1 MRSLLSYQQCVTSPL
16 LISASFPPFPRRLSS
31 FSPPRQ
37 KRLSSLSIRN
47 ASHESAAD
55 QTSPSRPR
63 TLYPGGYKRPEL
75 AVPGLLLR
83 LDADEVMSGNRDE
96 TLDLVDRALAKS
108 VQIVVLDGGVNAG
121 KLYEAACLLKSLVK
135 GRAYLLISERV
146 DIAAAVGASGVALS
160 DEGLPAIV
168 ARNTLMGSNSESVLL
183 PLVARIVK
191 DVDSALTAST
201 SEGADFIILVEDQQQ
216 QEVGL
221 LPDSLLKSVK
231 IPIFVTCR
239 SKGEA
244 KEELQLLMKSGA
256 SGFVV
261 SLNDLRSSRDVAL
274 RLFLDGASYVNEN
287 ETPSVESSD
296 LHEKHDATGFVKLE
310 DKQKEIIE
318 MEKSVLR
325 ETIEIIQKAA
335 PLMEEVSLLVDAA
348 SRIDEPF
355 LMVIVGEF
363 NSGKST
369 VINALLGK
377 RYLKEG
383 VVPTTNEITFLCYSD
398 LESEEQQRCQRHPD
412 GQYICYLPA
421 PILKDINIV
430 DTPGTNVILQ
440 RQQRLTEEFV
450 PRADLLVFV
459 LSADRPLTESEVAF
473 LRYTQQWK
481 KKFVFIL
488 NKSDIYRDTREL
500 EEAISFVKENT
511 QKLLNT
517 ENVILYPVSARS
529 ALEAKLSTASLVG
542 RDDLEVLDS
551 DWRTQSFIEL
561 EKFLYSFLDSSTAT
575 GMERIRLKLETPIAI
590 AERLLSSVESLV
602 IQDCVAARE
611 DLASADK
618 IINHAKE
625 YALTME
631 YESISWRRQVLSLI
645 DNARLQV
652 VDLIES
658 TLRLSSLDLAISYVF
673 KGENSAS
680 VAATSKVNGEILSP
694 ALSNAQD
701 LLGKYAEW
709 LQSNTAREGSLSLKS
724 FENKWPKYV
733 NSKTQLGIDTYDL
746 LRKTDKFS
754 LKTIQNLSAGT
765 TSKRLEQDIREV
777 FFVTV
782 GGLGAAGLSASLLTS
797 VLPTTLEDL
806 LALGLCSAGGY
817 VAIANFPY
825 RRQAIIG
832 KVNKVAD
839 ALAQQLEDAMQKDLS
854 EATNNLVNFVN
865 IVAKPYREEAQ
876 LRLDRLLGIQKELSD
891 IRSKLQLLKVEI
903 DNLHIVCDTSG
914 WINWKLLSDLHMYLT
929 LQVSMGSN
937 PQHMLAIISKDK
949 SA

>member
-1 MRSLLSYQQCVTSPL
+1 MGQADIQEIRKLIRNLSLSLSLSLSMRTLISHRQCVTSPF
-16 LISASFPPFPRRLSS
+16 LISAASPPFPGRCFQLSS
-31 FSPPRQ
+31 FTPPRHR
-37 KRLSSLSIRN
+37 RLSSLSIRN
-47 ASHESAAD
+47 VSDESPAD
-55 QTSPSRPR
+55 QTSSSSSSRPR

-83 LDADEVMSGNRDE
+83 LDADEVMSGNREE
-96 TLDLVDRALAKS
+96 TVDLVDRALAKS
-108 VQIVVLDGGVNAG
+108 VQIVVIDGGATAG
-121 KLYEAACLLKSLVK
+121 KLYEVACLLKSLVK
-135 GRAYLLISERV
+135 GRAYLLIAERV
-146 DIAAAVGASGVALS
+146 DIASAVGASGVALS

-168 ARNTLMGSNSESVLL
+168 ARNTLMGSNPDSVVL

-191 DVDSALTAST
+191 DVDSALSASS
-201 SEGADFIILVEDQQQ
+201 SEGADFLILGAGEDKQVGFLVEA
-216 QEVGL
+216 
-221 LPDSLLKSVK
+221 LLKSVK

-239 SKGEA
+239 SNGEA
-244 KEELQLLMKSGA
+244 KEELQLLKSGA
-256 SGFVV
+256 SGFVI
-261 SLNDLRSSRDVAL
+261 SLKDLRSSRDVAL
-274 RLFLDGASYVNEN
+274 RQCLDGAHVVNHETQNKN
-287 ETPSVESSD
+287 ESILNDTSFVEVSD
-296 LHEKHDATGFVKLE
+296 LPEKNNSAGFIKLE
-310 DKQKEIIE
+310 DKQKLIIE
-318 MEKSVLR
+318 MEKSVLK

-335 PLMEEVSLLVDAA
+335 PLMEEVSLLIDAV

-398 LESEEQQRCQRHPD
+398 LESEEQQRCQTHPD
-412 GQYICYLPA
+412 GQYVCYLPA

-488 NKSDIYRDTREL
+488 NKSDIYRDAREL

-511 QKLLNT
+511 RKLLNT
-517 ENVILYPVSARS
+517 ENVIVYPVSARS

-542 RDDLEVLDS
+542 RDDLEVS
-551 DWRTQSFIEL
+551 DPGSNWRVQSFNEL

-575 GMERIRLKLETPIAI
+575 GMERIRLKLETPMAI
-590 AERLLSSVESLV
+590 AERLLASVESLV
-602 IQDCVAARE
+602 RQDCLAASE

-618 IINHAKE
+618 IINRTKE
-625 YALTME
+625 YALKME
-631 YESISWRRQVLSLI
+631 YESISWRRQALSLI

-652 VDLIES
+652 VDLIGT
-658 TLRLSSLDLAISYVF
+658 TLRLSSLDLAVSYMF

-680 VAATSKVNGEILSP
+680 VAATSKVQGEILAP
-694 ALSNAQD
+694 ALTNAKE

-724 FENKWPKYV
+724 FENKWPTYV
-733 NSKTQLGIDTYDL
+733 NSKTQLGIETYDL

-777 FFVTV
+777 FVVTV

-832 KVNKVAD
+832 KIAYDTNHKMNVA
-839 ALAQQLEDAMQKDLS
+839 QE
-854 EATNNLVNFVN
+854 NRGGN
-865 IVAKPYREEAQ
+865 I
-876 LRLDRLLGIQKELSD
+876 LLLF
-891 IRSKLQLLKVEI
+891 
-903 DNLHIVCDTSG
+903 
-914 WINWKLLSDLHMYLT
+914 DLHMYGCT
-929 LQVSMGSN
+929 SHHRQ
-937 PQHMLAIISKDK
+937 I
-949 SA
+949 

>member
-1 MRSLLSYQQCVTSPL
+1 MRTLISHRQCVTSPF
-16 LISASFPPFPRRLSS
+16 LISAASPPFPGRCFKLSS
-31 FSPPRQ
+31 FTPPRH
-37 KRLSSLSIRN
+37 RRFSSLSIRN
-47 ASHESAAD
+47 ISHESAD
-55 QTSPSRPR
+55 QTSSSRPR

-83 LDADEVMSGNRDE
+83 LDADEVMSGNREE

-108 VQIVVLDGGVNAG
+108 VQIVVIDGGATAG

-135 GRAYLLISERV
+135 GRAYLLIAERV
-146 DIAAAVGASGVALS
+146 DIASAVGASGVALS

-168 ARNTLMGSNSESVLL
+168 ARNTLMGSNPDSVLL

-191 DVDSALTAST
+191 DVDSALIASS
-201 SEGADFIILVEDQQQ
+201 SEGADFLILGSGEEDTQ
-216 QEVGL
+216 VA
-221 LPDSLLKSVK
+221 DSLLKSVK
-231 IPIFVTCR
+231 IPIYVTCR
-239 SKGEA
+239 GNEEA
-244 KEELQLLMKSGA
+244 KEELQLLKSGV
-256 SGFVV
+256 SGFVI
-261 SLNDLRSSRDVAL
+261 SLKDLRSSRDVAL
-274 RLFLDGASYVNEN
+274 RQSLDGAYVVNNHETQNMNEL
-287 ETPSVESSD
+287 P
-296 LHEKHDATGFVKLE
+296 EKKNSAGFIKLE
-310 DKQKEIIE
+310 DKQKLIVE

-325 ETIEIIQKAA
+325 ETIEIIHKAA
-335 PLMEEVSLLVDAA
+335 PLMEEVSLLIDAV

-398 LESEEQQRCQRHPD
+398 LESEEQQRCQTHPD
-412 GQYICYLPA
+412 GQYVCYLPA

-459 LSADRPLTESEVAF
+459 LSADRPLTESE
-473 LRYTQQWK
+473 
-481 KKFVFIL
+481 
-488 NKSDIYRDTREL
+488 L

-511 QKLLNT
+511 RKLLNT

-542 RDDLEVLDS
+542 RDDLEIADPGS
-551 DWRTQSFIEL
+551 NWRVQSFNEL

-575 GMERIRLKLETPIAI
+575 GMERIRLKLETPMAI
-590 AERLLSSVESLV
+590 AERLLSSVEALV
-602 IQDCVAARE
+602 RQDCLAARE

-618 IINHAKE
+618 IISRTKE
-625 YALTME
+625 YALKME
-631 YESISWRRQVLSLI
+631 YESISWRRQALSLI

-652 VDLIES
+652 VDLIGT

-673 KGENSAS
+673 KGEKSAS
-680 VAATSKVNGEILSP
+680 VAATSKVQGEILAP
-694 ALSNAQD
+694 ALTNAKE

-724 FENKWPKYV
+724 FENKWPTYV

-746 LRKTDKFS
+746 LQKTDKVS

-854 EATNNLVNFVN
+854 DATSNLVNFVN

-891 IRSKLQLLKVEI
+891 IRSKLQLLQVDI
-903 DNLHIVCDTSG
+903 DNLH
-914 WINWKLLSDLHMYLT
+914 
-929 LQVSMGSN
+929 VSRDEMR
-937 PQHMLAIISKDK
+937 L
-949 SA
+949 

>member
-1 MRSLLSYQQCVTSPL
+1 MRTLIPHRQCVTSPL
-16 LISASFPPFPRRLSS
+16 LISASFPPFPRRSIRLTSLSP
-31 FSPPRQ
+31 FPPPRH

-47 ASHESAAD
+47 ASLESAD

-96 TLDLVDRALAKS
+96 TLDLIDRALAKS

-135 GRAYLLISERV
+135 GRAYLLIAERV

-168 ARNTLMGSNSESVLL
+168 ARNTLMGSNSESVVL

-191 DVDSALTAST
+191 DVESALTASS
-201 SEGADFIILVEDQQQ
+201 SEGADFLILVGSREDQQ
-216 QEVGL
+216 L
-221 LPDSLLKSVK
+221 ADSLLKSVK
-231 IPIFVTCR
+231 IPIFVVCI

-244 KEELQLLMKSGA
+244 KEELQLLRSGA

-261 SLNDLRSSRDVAL
+261 SLHDLRSSRDVAL
-274 RLFLDGASYVNEN
+274 RQFLDGASYVNEN
-287 ETPSVESSD
+287 ETPLVEASD
-296 LHEKHDATGFVKLE
+296 LHEKAAGLVKFE

-325 ETIEIIQKAA
+325 ETIEIIHKAA

-529 ALEAKLSTASLVG
+529 ALEAKLSAAALVG
-542 RDDLEVLDS
+542 RDDLEVSDPDS
-551 DWRTQSFIEL
+551 KWRTQSFNEL
-561 EKFLYSFLDSSTAT
+561 EKFLYSFLDSSTVT

-602 IQDCVAARE
+602 LQDCVAARE

-618 IINHAKE
+618 IINRTKE
-625 YALTME
+625 YTLTME
-631 YESISWRRQVLSLI
+631 YESISWRRQALSLI
-645 DNARLQV
+645 DKARLQV
-652 VDLIES
+652 VDLIEA

-680 VAATSKVNGEILSP
+680 VAATSKVNGEILAP

-724 FENKWPKYV
+724 FENKWPQYV

-806 LALGLCSAGGY
+806 LALGLCSAGG
-817 VAIANFPY
+817 
-825 RRQAIIG
+825 QAIIG

-854 EATNNLVNFVN
+854 DATNNLVNFVN

-891 IRSKLQLLKVEI
+891 IR
-903 DNLHIVCDTSG
+903 NCSG
-914 WINWKLLSDLHMYLT
+914 WINWKLLFDLHMYLT

-937 PQHMLAIISKDK
+937 PQHMLAIVSKDK

>member
-1 MRSLLSYQQCVTSPL
+1 MTTIRRFSCNDLLRFTSVHLTETVINMRKALSRDVDKKSVIPL
-16 LISASFPPFPRRLSS
+16 KRPITPPDELE
-31 FSPPRQ
+31 
-37 KRLSSLSIRN
+37 N
-47 ASHESAAD
+47 ASLESAD

-96 TLDLVDRALAKS
+96 TLDLIDRALAKS

-135 GRAYLLISERV
+135 GRAYLLIAERV

-168 ARNTLMGSNSESVLL
+168 ARNTLMGSNSESVVL

-201 SEGADFIILVEDQQQ
+201 SEGADFLILVGSGEDQQ
-216 QEVGL
+216 VA
-221 LPDSLLKSVK
+221 DSLLKSVN

-239 SKGEA
+239 SKGED
-244 KEELQLLMKSGA
+244 KEELRLLKSGA

-274 RLFLDGASYVNEN
+274 RQFLDGASYVNEN
-287 ETPSVESSD
+287 ETPLVEAQ
-296 LHEKHDATGFVKLE
+296 EKHVATGFVKLE
-310 DKQKEIIE
+310 DKQKEIVE

-325 ETIEIIQKAA
+325 ETIEIIHKAA

-529 ALEAKLSTASLVG
+529 ALEAKLSAAALVG
-542 RDDLEVLDS
+542 RDDLEVSDPDS
-551 DWRTQSFIEL
+551 KWRTQSFNEL

-618 IINHAKE
+618 IINRTKE
-625 YALTME
+625 YTLTME
-631 YESISWRRQVLSLI
+631 YESISWRRQALSLI
-645 DNARLQV
+645 DKARLQV

-680 VAATSKVNGEILSP
+680 VAATSKVNGEILAP

-701 LLGKYAEW
+701 LLGKYGEW
-709 LQSNTAREGSLSLKS
+709 LQSSTAREGRLSLKS
-724 FENKWPKYV
+724 FENKWPQYV

-854 EATNNLVNFVN
+854 DATNNLVNFVN

-891 IRSKLQLLKVEI
+891 IRSKLQLLQVEI
-903 DNLHIVCDTSG
+903 DNLHV
-914 WINWKLLSDLHMYLT
+914 LR
-929 LQVSMGSN
+929 
-937 PQHMLAIISKDK
+937 
-949 SA
+949 

>member
-1 MRSLLSYQQCVTSPL
+1 MRKALSRDVDKKSVIPL
-16 LISASFPPFPRRLSS
+16 KRPITPPDELE
-31 FSPPRQ
+31 
-37 KRLSSLSIRN
+37 N
-47 ASHESAAD
+47 ASLESAD

-96 TLDLVDRALAKS
+96 TLDLIDRALAKS

-135 GRAYLLISERV
+135 GRAYLLIAERV

-168 ARNTLMGSNSESVLL
+168 ARNTLMGSNSESVVL

-201 SEGADFIILVEDQQQ
+201 SEGADFLILVGSGEDQQ
-216 QEVGL
+216 VA
-221 LPDSLLKSVK
+221 DSLLKSVN

-239 SKGEA
+239 SKGED
-244 KEELQLLMKSGA
+244 KEELRLLKSGA

-274 RLFLDGASYVNEN
+274 RQFLDGASYVNEN
-287 ETPSVESSD
+287 ETPLVEAQ
-296 LHEKHDATGFVKLE
+296 EKHVATGFVKLE
-310 DKQKEIIE
+310 DKQKEIVE

-325 ETIEIIQKAA
+325 ETIEIIHKAA

-529 ALEAKLSTASLVG
+529 ALEAKLSAAALVG
-542 RDDLEVLDS
+542 RDDLEVSDPDS
-551 DWRTQSFIEL
+551 KWRTQSFNEL

-618 IINHAKE
+618 IINRTKE
-625 YALTME
+625 YTLTME
-631 YESISWRRQVLSLI
+631 YESISWRRQALSLI
-645 DNARLQV
+645 DKARLQV

-680 VAATSKVNGEILSP
+680 VAATSKVNGEILAP

-701 LLGKYAEW
+701 LLGKYGEW
-709 LQSNTAREGSLSLKS
+709 LQSSTAREGRLSLKS
-724 FENKWPKYV
+724 FENKWPQYV

-854 EATNNLVNFVN
+854 DATNNLVNFVN

-876 LRLDRLLGIQKELSD
+876 LRHDRLLGIQKELSD
-891 IRSKLQLLKVEI
+891 IRSKLQLLQVEI
-903 DNLHIVCDTSG
+903 DNLHV
-914 WINWKLLSDLHMYLT
+914 LR
-929 LQVSMGSN
+929 
-937 PQHMLAIISKDK
+937 
-949 SA
+949 

>member
-201 SEGADFIILVEDQQQ
+201 SEGADFIILVEAQQQ

-221 LPDSLLKSVK
+221 LADSLLKSVK

-274 RLFLDGASYVNEN
+274 RLFLDGTSYVNEN
-287 ETPSVESSD
+287 ETPLVESSD

>member
-1 MRSLLSYQQCVTSPL
+1 MRTLISHRQCVTSPF
-16 LISASFPPFPRRLSS
+16 LISAASPPFPGRCFKLSS
-31 FSPPRQ
+31 FTPPRH
-37 KRLSSLSIRN
+37 RRFSSLSIRN
-47 ASHESAAD
+47 VSHESAD
-55 QTSPSRPR
+55 QTSSSRPR

-83 LDADEVMSGNRDE
+83 LDADEVMSGNREE

-108 VQIVVLDGGVNAG
+108 VQIVVIDGGATAG

-135 GRAYLLISERV
+135 GRAYLLIAERV
-146 DIAAAVGASGVALS
+146 DIASAVGASGVALS

-168 ARNTLMGSNSESVLL
+168 ARNTLMGSNPDSVLL

-191 DVDSALTAST
+191 DVDSALIASS
-201 SEGADFIILVEDQQQ
+201 SEGADFLILGSGEEDTQ
-216 QEVGL
+216 VA
-221 LPDSLLKSVK
+221 DSLLKSVK
-231 IPIFVTCR
+231 IPIYVTCR
-239 SKGEA
+239 GNEEA
-244 KEELQLLMKSGA
+244 KEELQLLKSGV
-256 SGFVV
+256 SGFVI
-261 SLNDLRSSRDVAL
+261 SLKDLRSSRDVAL
-274 RLFLDGASYVNEN
+274 RQSLDGAYVVNNHETQNMNEL
-287 ETPSVESSD
+287 P
-296 LHEKHDATGFVKLE
+296 EKKNSAGFIKLE
-310 DKQKEIIE
+310 DKQKLIVE

-325 ETIEIIQKAA
+325 ETIEIIHKAA
-335 PLMEEVSLLVDAA
+335 PLMEEVSLLIDAV

-398 LESEEQQRCQRHPD
+398 LESEEQQRCQTHPD
-412 GQYICYLPA
+412 GQYVCYLPA

-488 NKSDIYRDTREL
+488 NKSDIYRDAREL

-511 QKLLNT
+511 RKLLNT

-542 RDDLEVLDS
+542 RDDLEVS
-551 DWRTQSFIEL
+551 DPGSNWRVQSFNEL

-575 GMERIRLKLETPIAI
+575 GMERIRLKLETPMAI
-590 AERLLSSVESLV
+590 AERLLSSVEALV
-602 IQDCVAARE
+602 RQDCLAARE

-618 IINHAKE
+618 IISRTKE
-625 YALTME
+625 YALKME
-631 YESISWRRQVLSLI
+631 YESISWRRQALSLI

-652 VDLIES
+652 VDLIGT

-673 KGENSAS
+673 KGEKSAS
-680 VAATSKVNGEILSP
+680 VAATSKVQGEILAP
-694 ALSNAQD
+694 ALTNAKE

-724 FENKWPKYV
+724 FENKWPTYV

-746 LRKTDKFS
+746 LQKTDKVS

-825 RRQAIIG
+825 RRQTIIG

-854 EATNNLVNFVN
+854 DATSNLVNFVN

-891 IRSKLQLLKVEI
+891 IRSKLQLLQVDI
-903 DNLHIVCDTSG
+903 DNLH
-914 WINWKLLSDLHMYLT
+914 
-929 LQVSMGSN
+929 VSRDEMR
-937 PQHMLAIISKDK
+937 L
-949 SA
+949 

>member
-1 MRSLLSYQQCVTSPL
+1 MRTLISHWQCVTSPFV
-16 LISASFPPFPRRLSS
+16 ISATSPPFPRRCYRLTSSS
-31 FSPPRQ
+31 FFTPPRHR
-37 KRLSSLSIRN
+37 RLSSLLIRN
-47 ASHESAAD
+47 VSHESAD
-55 QTSPSRPR
+55 QTSSSRPR

-83 LDADEVMSGNRDE
+83 LDADEVMSGNREE
-96 TLDLVDRALAKS
+96 TLDLIDRALAKS
-108 VQIVVLDGGVNAG
+108 VQIVVIDGGATAG
-121 KLYEAACLLKSLVK
+121 RLYEAACLLKSLVK
-135 GRAYLLISERV
+135 GRAYLLIAERV
-146 DIAAAVGASGVALS
+146 DIATAVGASGVALS

-168 ARNTLMGSNSESVLL
+168 ARNTLMGSNPDSVVL

-191 DVDSALTAST
+191 DVASALSASS
-201 SEGADFIILVEDQQQ
+201 SEGADFLILGSGEDQQ
-216 QEVGL
+216 VGL
-221 LPDSLLKSVK
+221 LADSLLKSIK
-231 IPIFVTCR
+231 IPIFVTCT

-244 KEELQLLMKSGA
+244 KEKLQLLKSGA
-256 SGFVV
+256 SGFVI
-261 SLNDLRSSRDVAL
+261 SLKDLRSSRDVAL
-274 RLFLDGASYVNEN
+274 RQWLDGAYVVNHETQNEN
-287 ETPSVESSD
+287 VTENTLVD
-296 LHEKHDATGFVKLE
+296 LQEKKNSAGFLKLE
-310 DKQKEIIE
+310 DKQKQIVE
-318 MEKSVLR
+318 MEKSVLS

-335 PLMEEVSLLVDAA
+335 PLMEEVSLLIDAV

-488 NKSDIYRDTREL
+488 NKSDIYRDAREL
-500 EEAISFVKENT
+500 EEAISFIKDNT

-529 ALEAKLSTASLVG
+529 ALEAKLSISSLVG
-542 RDDLEVLDS
+542 RDDLEVLDPGS
-551 DWRTQSFIEL
+551 NWRFQSFNEL
-561 EKFLYSFLDSSTAT
+561 EKFLYSFLDSSTDT

-602 IQDCVAARE
+602 RQDCVAARE

-618 IINHAKE
+618 IINQTKE
-625 YALTME
+625 YAIKME
-631 YESISWRRQVLSLI
+631 YESISWRRQALSLI

-652 VDLIES
+652 VDLIGT

-673 KGENSAS
+673 RGENSAS
-680 VAATSKVNGEILSP
+680 EAATSKAHVEILAP
-694 ALSNAQD
+694 ALSNAQE

-709 LQSNTAREGSLSLKS
+709 LQSTTAREGSLSLKS

-754 LKTIQNLSAGT
+754 LKTIENLSART

-817 VAIANFPY
+817 VAVANFPY

-854 EATNNLVNFVN
+854 DATNNLVNFVN

-891 IRSKLQLLKVEI
+891 IRSRLQLLQVEI
-903 DNLHIVCDTSG
+903 DNIH
-914 WINWKLLSDLHMYLT
+914 
-929 LQVSMGSN
+929 VSRDEMR
-937 PQHMLAIISKDK
+937 L
-949 SA
+949 

>member
-1 MRSLLSYQQCVTSPL
+1 MRTLLSQRPCVTSPL
-16 LISASFPPFPRRLSS
+16 LISASFPPFPRRCIRLSS
-31 FSPPRQ
+31 FSPPRH
-37 KRLSSLSIRN
+37 KRLSSLTIRN
-47 ASHESAAD
+47 ASLESAD

-96 TLDLVDRALAKS
+96 TLDLIDRALAKS

-135 GRAYLLISERV
+135 GRAYLLIAERV

-168 ARNTLMGSNSESVLL
+168 ARNTLMGSNSESVVL

-201 SEGADFIILVEDQQQ
+201 SEGADFLILVGSGEDQQ
-216 QEVGL
+216 VA
-221 LPDSLLKSVK
+221 DSLLKSVN

-239 SKGEA
+239 SKGED
-244 KEELQLLMKSGA
+244 KEELRLLKSGA

-274 RLFLDGASYVNEN
+274 RQFLDGASYVNEN
-287 ETPSVESSD
+287 ETPLVEASD
-296 LHEKHDATGFVKLE
+296 LQEKHVATGFVKLE
-310 DKQKEIIE
+310 DKQKEIVE

-325 ETIEIIQKAA
+325 ETIEIIHKAA

-529 ALEAKLSTASLVG
+529 ALEAKLSAAALVG
-542 RDDLEVLDS
+542 RDDLEVSDPDS
-551 DWRTQSFIEL
+551 KWRTQSFNEL

-618 IINHAKE
+618 IINRTKE
-625 YALTME
+625 YTLTME
-631 YESISWRRQVLSLI
+631 YESISWRRQALSLI
-645 DNARLQV
+645 DKARLQV

-680 VAATSKVNGEILSP
+680 VAATSKVNGEILAP

-701 LLGKYAEW
+701 LLGKYGEW
-709 LQSNTAREGSLSLKS
+709 LQSSTAREGRLSLKS
-724 FENKWPKYV
+724 FENKWPQYV

-782 GGLGAAGLSASLLTS
+782 GGLGAAGVSASLLTS

-854 EATNNLVNFVN
+854 DATNNLVNFVN

-891 IRSKLQLLKVEI
+891 IRSKLQLLQVEI
-903 DNLHIVCDTSG
+903 DNLHV
-914 WINWKLLSDLHMYLT
+914 LR
-929 LQVSMGSN
+929 
-937 PQHMLAIISKDK
+937 
-949 SA
+949 

>member
-1 MRSLLSYQQCVTSPL
+1 MRTLISHRQCVTSPF
-16 LISASFPPFPRRLSS
+16 LISAASPPFPGRCFKLSS
-31 FSPPRQ
+31 FTPPRH
-37 KRLSSLSIRN
+37 RRFSSLSIRN
-47 ASHESAAD
+47 ISHESAD
-55 QTSPSRPR
+55 QTSSSRPR

-83 LDADEVMSGNRDE
+83 LDADEVMSGNREE

-108 VQIVVLDGGVNAG
+108 VQIVVIDGGATAG

-135 GRAYLLISERV
+135 GRAYLLIAERV
-146 DIAAAVGASGVALS
+146 DIASAVGASGVALS

-168 ARNTLMGSNSESVLL
+168 ARNTLMGSNPDSVLL

-191 DVDSALTAST
+191 DVDSALIASS
-201 SEGADFIILVEDQQQ
+201 SEGADFLILGSGEEDTQ
-216 QEVGL
+216 VA
-221 LPDSLLKSVK
+221 DSLLKSVK
-231 IPIFVTCR
+231 IPIYVTCR
-239 SKGEA
+239 GNEEA
-244 KEELQLLMKSGA
+244 KEELQLLKSGV
-256 SGFVV
+256 SGFVI
-261 SLNDLRSSRDVAL
+261 SLKDLRSSRDVAL
-274 RLFLDGASYVNEN
+274 RQSLDGAYVVNNHETQNMNEL
-287 ETPSVESSD
+287 P
-296 LHEKHDATGFVKLE
+296 EKKNSAGFIKLE
-310 DKQKEIIE
+310 DKQKLIVE

-325 ETIEIIQKAA
+325 ETIEIIHKAA
-335 PLMEEVSLLVDAA
+335 PLMEEVSLLIDAV

-398 LESEEQQRCQRHPD
+398 LESEEQQRCQTHPD
-412 GQYICYLPA
+412 GQYVCYLPA

-488 NKSDIYRDTREL
+488 NKSDIYRDAREL

-511 QKLLNT
+511 RKLLNT

-542 RDDLEVLDS
+542 RDDLEIADPGS
-551 DWRTQSFIEL
+551 NWRVQSFNEL

-575 GMERIRLKLETPIAI
+575 GMERIRLKLETPMAI
-590 AERLLSSVESLV
+590 AERLLSSVEALV
-602 IQDCVAARE
+602 RQDCLAARE

-618 IINHAKE
+618 IISRTKE
-625 YALTME
+625 YALKME
-631 YESISWRRQVLSLI
+631 YESISWRRQALSLI

-652 VDLIES
+652 VDLIGT

-673 KGENSAS
+673 KGEKSAS
-680 VAATSKVNGEILSP
+680 VAATSKVQGEILAP
-694 ALSNAQD
+694 ALTNAKE

-724 FENKWPKYV
+724 FENKWPTYV

-746 LRKTDKFS
+746 LQKTDKVS

-854 EATNNLVNFVN
+854 DATSNLVNFVN

-891 IRSKLQLLKVEI
+891 IRSKLQLLQVDI
-903 DNLHIVCDTSG
+903 DNLH
-914 WINWKLLSDLHMYLT
+914 
-929 LQVSMGSN
+929 VSRDEMR
-937 PQHMLAIISKDK
+937 L
-949 SA
+949 

>member
-1 MRSLLSYQQCVTSPL
+1 MTTLPHRQCVTSSF
-16 LISASFPPFPRRLSS
+16 LISAASPLFPRRCIRLSSLSS
-31 FSPPRQ
+31 FSPRRH

-47 ASHESAAD
+47 ASHESAD

-96 TLDLVDRALAKS
+96 TLDLVDRALAKL
-108 VQIVVLDGGVNAG
+108 VQIVVLDGGVTAG

-168 ARNTLMGSNSESVLL
+168 ARNTLMGSNSESVVL

-191 DVDSALTAST
+191 DVDSALTASS
-201 SEGADFIILVEDQQQ
+201 SEGADFLILGSREEQQ
-216 QEVGL
+216 VV
-221 LPDSLLKSVK
+221 DSLLKSVK
-231 IPIFVTCR
+231 IPIFVACR

-244 KEELQLLMKSGA
+244 KEELQLLKSGA
-256 SGFVV
+256 SGFVI

-274 RLFLDGASYVNEN
+274 RQFLDGAYVNEN
-287 ETPSVESSD
+287 DSETPLVE
-296 LHEKHDATGFVKLE
+296 EKAAGFVKLE
-310 DKQKEIIE
+310 DKQKQIIE

-325 ETIEIIQKAA
+325 ETIEIIHKAA
-335 PLMEEVSLLVDAA
+335 PLMEEVSLLVDAV

-551 DWRTQSFIEL
+551 DWRIQSFNEL

-590 AERLLSSVESLV
+590 AERLLTSVESLV

-618 IINHAKE
+618 IINRTKE

-631 YESISWRRQVLSLI
+631 YESISWRRQALSLI

-652 VDLIES
+652 VDLIEA

-680 VAATSKVNGEILSP
+680 VAATSKVNGEILAP

-754 LKTIQNLSAGT
+754 LKTIQKLSAGT

-854 EATNNLVNFVN
+854 DATNNLVNFVN

-876 LRLDRLLGIQKELSD
+876 LRLDHLLGIQKELSN
-891 IRSKLQLLKVEI
+891 IRSKLQLLQVEI
-903 DNLHIVCDTSG
+903 DNLHV
-914 WINWKLLSDLHMYLT
+914 LR
-929 LQVSMGSN
+929 
-937 PQHMLAIISKDK
+937 
-949 SA
+949 

>member
-1 MRSLLSYQQCVTSPL
+1 
-16 LISASFPPFPRRLSS
+16 
-31 FSPPRQ
+31 
-37 KRLSSLSIRN
+37 
-47 ASHESAAD
+47 
-55 QTSPSRPR
+55 
-63 TLYPGGYKRPEL
+63 
-75 AVPGLLLR
+75 
-83 LDADEVMSGNRDE
+83 MSGGNRDE

-903 DNLHIVCDTSG
+903 DNLHV
-914 WINWKLLSDLHMYLT
+914 LR
-929 LQVSMGSN
+929 
-937 PQHMLAIISKDK
+937 
-949 SA
+949 

>member
-1 MRSLLSYQQCVTSPL
+1 MRTLISHRQCVTSPF
-16 LISASFPPFPRRLSS
+16 LISAASPPFPGRCFQLSS
-31 FSPPRQ
+31 FTAPRHR
-37 KRLSSLSIRN
+37 RLPSLSIRN
-47 ASHESAAD
+47 VSHESAD
-55 QTSPSRPR
+55 QTSSSRPR

-75 AVPGLLLR
+75 AVPGVLLR
-83 LDADEVMSGNRDE
+83 LDADEVMSGNREE
-96 TLDLVDRALAKS
+96 TVDLVDRALAKS
-108 VQIVVLDGGVNAG
+108 VQIVVIDGGATAG

-135 GRAYLLISERV
+135 GRAYLLIAERV
-146 DIAAAVGASGVALS
+146 DIASAVGASGVALS

-168 ARNTLMGSNSESVLL
+168 ARNTLMGSNPDSVVL

-191 DVDSALTAST
+191 DVDSALSASS
-201 SEGADFIILVEDQQQ
+201 SEGADFLILGSGEDKQ
-216 QEVGL
+216 VGL
-221 LPDSLLKSVK
+221 LSDSLLKSVK
-231 IPIFVTCR
+231 IPIFVTCS
-239 SKGEA
+239 SKR
-244 KEELQLLMKSGA
+244 EELQLLKSGA
-256 SGFVV
+256 SGFVI
-261 SLNDLRSSRDVAL
+261 SLKDLRSSRDVAL
-274 RLFLDGASYVNEN
+274 RQCLDGAYVVNHETQNKNESILN
-287 ETPSVESSD
+287 DKTLVETSD
-296 LHEKHDATGFVKLE
+296 LPEKNNSAGFIKLE
-310 DKQKEIIE
+310 DKQKLIIE
-318 MEKSVLR
+318 MEKSVLG

-335 PLMEEVSLLVDAA
+335 PLMEEVSLLIDAV

-398 LESEEQQRCQRHPD
+398 LESEEQQRCQTHPD
-412 GQYICYLPA
+412 GQYVCYLPA

-459 LSADRPLTESEVAF
+459 LSADRPLTESE
-473 LRYTQQWK
+473 
-481 KKFVFIL
+481 
-488 NKSDIYRDTREL
+488 L

-511 QKLLNT
+511 RKLLNT

-542 RDDLEVLDS
+542 RDDLEVS
-551 DWRTQSFIEL
+551 DPGSNWRVQSFNEL

-575 GMERIRLKLETPIAI
+575 GMERIRLKLETPMAI
-590 AERLLSSVESLV
+590 AERLLASVESLV
-602 IQDCVAARE
+602 RQDCLAARE

-618 IINHAKE
+618 IINRTKE
-625 YALTME
+625 YALKME
-631 YESISWRRQVLSLI
+631 YESISWRRQALSLI

-652 VDLIES
+652 VDLIGT
-658 TLRLSSLDLAISYVF
+658 TLRLSSLDLAVSYLF

-680 VAATSKVNGEILSP
+680 IAATSKVQGEILAP
-694 ALSNAQD
+694 ALTNAKE

-724 FENKWPKYV
+724 FENKWPTYV

-777 FFVTV
+777 FVVTV

-839 ALAQQLEDAMQKDLS
+839 ALAQQLEDSMRKDLS
-854 EATNNLVNFVN
+854 DATDNLVNFVN

-876 LRLDRLLGIQKELSD
+876 LRLDHLLGIQKELSD
-891 IRSKLQLLKVEI
+891 IRSKLQLLQVDI
-903 DNLHIVCDTSG
+903 DNLH
-914 WINWKLLSDLHMYLT
+914 
-929 LQVSMGSN
+929 VSRDEMR
-937 PQHMLAIISKDK
+937 L
-949 SA
+949 

>member
-1 MRSLLSYQQCVTSPL
+1 MRTLLPHRYSCVTSPFV
-16 LISASFPPFPRRLSS
+16 ISTASPPFPRRCCRLSS
-31 FSPPRQ
+31 SSHFSPPQHRGI
-37 KRLSSLSIRN
+37 SSLSIRN
-47 ASHESAAD
+47 VSHESAD
-55 QTSPSRPR
+55 QTSPSSRPR
-63 TLYPGGYKRPEL
+63 TLFPGGYKRPEL

-83 LDADEVMSGNRDE
+83 LDADEVMSGNRDA
-96 TLDLVDRALAKS
+96 TLDLIDRALANSS
-108 VQIVVLDGGVNAG
+108 VQIVVLDGGVTAG

-135 GRAYLLISERV
+135 GRAYLLIAERV
-146 DIAAAVGASGVALS
+146 DIATAVGATGVALS

-168 ARNTLMGSNSESVLL
+168 ARNTLMGSNSDTVVL

-191 DVDSALTAST
+191 DVDSALSASS
-201 SEGADFIILVEDQQQ
+201 SEGADFLILESGEDKQ
-216 QEVGL
+216 VGL
-221 LPDSLLKSVK
+221 LADSLLKSVK
-231 IPIFVTCR
+231 IPIFVACR
-239 SKGEA
+239 NKGEA
-244 KEELQLLMKSGA
+244 KEEEFQSLKSGA
-256 SGFVV
+256 SGFVI
-261 SLNDLRSSRDVAL
+261 SLRDLRSSRDVAL
-274 RLFLDGASYVNEN
+274 RQCLDGAYGLSHEK
-287 ETPSVESSD
+287 PLVEASD
-296 LHEKHDATGFVKLE
+296 LLERKNSAGFTKLE
-310 DKQKEIIE
+310 DRQKQIIE
-318 MEKSVLR
+318 MEKSVLK

-335 PLMEEVSLLVDAA
+335 PLMEEVSLLIDAV

-412 GQYICYLPA
+412 GQFVCYLPA
-421 PILKDINIV
+421 PILKEINIV

-488 NKSDIYRDTREL
+488 NKSDIYRDAREL

-529 ALEAKLSTASLVG
+529 ALEAKLSTASLIG
-542 RDDLEVLDS
+542 RDDLRVSPDS
-551 DWRTQSFIEL
+551 NWRIQSFNEL

-602 IQDCVAARE
+602 RQDCIAARE

-618 IINHAKE
+618 IINRTKE
-625 YALTME
+625 YALKME
-631 YESISWRRQVLSLI
+631 YESISWRRQALSLI

-652 VDLIES
+652 VDLIGT
-658 TLRLSSLDLAISYVF
+658 TLRLSSPDLAISYVF
-673 KGENSAS
+673 KGGNSAS
-680 VAATSKVNGEILSP
+680 VAATSKVRGEILAP
-694 ALSNAQD
+694 ALSNAQE

-724 FENKWPKYV
+724 FESKWPKYV

-746 LRKTDKFS
+746 LRKTDKLS
-754 LKTIQNLSAGT
+754 LKTIQNLSPGT
-765 TSKRLEQDIREV
+765 TSERLEQDIREV

-817 VAIANFPY
+817 VAVANFPY

-854 EATNNLVNFVN
+854 DATNNLANFVN

-876 LRLDRLLGIQKELSD
+876 LRLDRLLGIEKEVSD
-891 IRSKLQLLKVEI
+891 IRSRLHLLEVEI
-903 DNLHIVCDTSG
+903 DNIHVSRDQM
-914 WINWKLLSDLHMYLT
+914 KL
-929 LQVSMGSN
+929 
-937 PQHMLAIISKDK
+937 
-949 SA
+949 

>member
-1 MRSLLSYQQCVTSPL
+1 MRTLISHRQCVTSPF
-16 LISASFPPFPRRLSS
+16 LISAASPPFPGRCFQLSS
-31 FSPPRQ
+31 FTAPRHR
-37 KRLSSLSIRN
+37 RLPSLSIRN
-47 ASHESAAD
+47 VSHESAD
-55 QTSPSRPR
+55 QTSSSRPR

-75 AVPGLLLR
+75 AVPGVLLR
-83 LDADEVMSGNRDE
+83 LDADEVMSGNREE
-96 TLDLVDRALAKS
+96 TVDLVDRALAKS
-108 VQIVVLDGGVNAG
+108 VQIVVIDGGATAG

-135 GRAYLLISERV
+135 GRAYLLIAERV
-146 DIAAAVGASGVALS
+146 DIASAVGASGVALS

-168 ARNTLMGSNSESVLL
+168 ARNTLMGSNPDSVVL

-191 DVDSALTAST
+191 DVDSALSASS
-201 SEGADFIILVEDQQQ
+201 SEGADFLILGSGEDKQ
-216 QEVGL
+216 VGL
-221 LPDSLLKSVK
+221 LSDSLLKSVK
-231 IPIFVTCR
+231 IPIFVTCS
-239 SKGEA
+239 SKR
-244 KEELQLLMKSGA
+244 EELQLLKSGA
-256 SGFVV
+256 SGFVI
-261 SLNDLRSSRDVAL
+261 SLKDLRSSRDVAL
-274 RLFLDGASYVNEN
+274 RQCLDGAYVVNHETQNKNESILN
-287 ETPSVESSD
+287 DKTLVETSD
-296 LHEKHDATGFVKLE
+296 LPEKNNSAGFIKLE
-310 DKQKEIIE
+310 DKQKLIIE
-318 MEKSVLR
+318 MEKSVLG

-335 PLMEEVSLLVDAA
+335 PLMEEVSLLIDAV

-398 LESEEQQRCQRHPD
+398 LESEEQQRCQTHPD
-412 GQYICYLPA
+412 GQYVCYLPA

-488 NKSDIYRDTREL
+488 NKSDIYRDAREL

-511 QKLLNT
+511 RKLLNT

-542 RDDLEVLDS
+542 RDDLEVS
-551 DWRTQSFIEL
+551 DPGSNWRVQSFNEL

-575 GMERIRLKLETPIAI
+575 GMERIRLKLETPMAI
-590 AERLLSSVESLV
+590 AERLLASVESLV
-602 IQDCVAARE
+602 RQDCLAARE

-618 IINHAKE
+618 IINRTKE
-625 YALTME
+625 YALKME
-631 YESISWRRQVLSLI
+631 YESISWRRQALSLI

-652 VDLIES
+652 VDLIGT
-658 TLRLSSLDLAISYVF
+658 TLRLSSLDLAVSYLF

-680 VAATSKVNGEILSP
+680 IAATSKVQGEILAP
-694 ALSNAQD
+694 ALTNAKE

-724 FENKWPKYV
+724 FENKWPTYV

-777 FFVTV
+777 FVVTV

-839 ALAQQLEDAMQKDLS
+839 ALAQQLEDSMRKDLS
-854 EATNNLVNFVN
+854 DATDNLVNFVN

-876 LRLDRLLGIQKELSD
+876 LRLDHLLGIQKELSD
-891 IRSKLQLLKVEI
+891 IRSKLQLLQVDI
-903 DNLHIVCDTSG
+903 DNLH
-914 WINWKLLSDLHMYLT
+914 
-929 LQVSMGSN
+929 VSRDEMR
-937 PQHMLAIISKDK
+937 L
-949 SA
+949 

>member
-1 MRSLLSYQQCVTSPL
+1 MKKRRTLISHRQCVTSPF
-16 LISASFPPFPRRLSS
+16 LISAASPPFPGRCFKLSS
-31 FSPPRQ
+31 FTPPRH
-37 KRLSSLSIRN
+37 RRFSSLSIRN
-47 ASHESAAD
+47 ISHESAD
-55 QTSPSRPR
+55 QTSSSRPR

-83 LDADEVMSGNRDE
+83 LDADEVMSGNREE

-108 VQIVVLDGGVNAG
+108 VQIVVIDGGATAG

-135 GRAYLLISERV
+135 GRAYLLIAERV
-146 DIAAAVGASGVALS
+146 DIASAVGASGVALS

-168 ARNTLMGSNSESVLL
+168 ARNTLMGSNPDSVLL

-191 DVDSALTAST
+191 DVDSALIASS
-201 SEGADFIILVEDQQQ
+201 SEGADFLILGSGEEDTQ
-216 QEVGL
+216 VA
-221 LPDSLLKSVK
+221 DSLLKSVK
-231 IPIFVTCR
+231 IPIYVTCR
-239 SKGEA
+239 GNEEA
-244 KEELQLLMKSGA
+244 KEELQLLKSGV
-256 SGFVV
+256 SGFVI
-261 SLNDLRSSRDVAL
+261 SLKDLRSSRDVAL
-274 RLFLDGASYVNEN
+274 RQSLDGAYVVNNHETQNMNEL
-287 ETPSVESSD
+287 P
-296 LHEKHDATGFVKLE
+296 EKKNSAGFIKLE
-310 DKQKEIIE
+310 DKQKLIVE

-325 ETIEIIQKAA
+325 ETIEIIHKAA
-335 PLMEEVSLLVDAA
+335 PLMEEVSLLIDAV

-398 LESEEQQRCQRHPD
+398 LESEEQQRCQTHPD
-412 GQYICYLPA
+412 GQYVCYLPA

-488 NKSDIYRDTREL
+488 NKSDIYRDAREL

-511 QKLLNT
+511 RKLLNT

-542 RDDLEVLDS
+542 RDDLEIADPGS
-551 DWRTQSFIEL
+551 NWRVQSFNEL

-575 GMERIRLKLETPIAI
+575 GMERIRLKLETPMAI
-590 AERLLSSVESLV
+590 AERLLSSVEALV
-602 IQDCVAARE
+602 RQDCLAARE

-618 IINHAKE
+618 IISRTKE
-625 YALTME
+625 YALKME
-631 YESISWRRQVLSLI
+631 YESISWRRQALSLI

-652 VDLIES
+652 VDLIGT

-673 KGENSAS
+673 KGEKSAS
-680 VAATSKVNGEILSP
+680 VAATSKVQGEILAP
-694 ALSNAQD
+694 ALTNAKE

-724 FENKWPKYV
+724 FENKWPTYV

-746 LRKTDKFS
+746 LQKTDKVS

-854 EATNNLVNFVN
+854 DATSNLVNFVN

-891 IRSKLQLLKVEI
+891 IRSKLQLLQVDI
-903 DNLHIVCDTSG
+903 DNLH
-914 WINWKLLSDLHMYLT
+914 
-929 LQVSMGSN
+929 VSRDEMR
-937 PQHMLAIISKDK
+937 L
-949 SA
+949 

>member
-1 MRSLLSYQQCVTSPL
+1 MRTLISHRQCVTSPF
-16 LISASFPPFPRRLSS
+16 LISAASPPFPGRCFKLSS
-31 FSPPRQ
+31 FTPPRH
-37 KRLSSLSIRN
+37 RRFSSLSIRN
-47 ASHESAAD
+47 VSHESAD
-55 QTSPSRPR
+55 QTSSSRPR

-83 LDADEVMSGNRDE
+83 LDADEVMSGNREE

-108 VQIVVLDGGVNAG
+108 VQIVVIDGGATAG

-135 GRAYLLISERV
+135 GRAYLLIAERV
-146 DIAAAVGASGVALS
+146 DIASAVGASGVALS

-168 ARNTLMGSNSESVLL
+168 ARNTLMGSNPDSVLL

-191 DVDSALTAST
+191 DVDSALIASS
-201 SEGADFIILVEDQQQ
+201 SEGADFLILGSGEEDTQ
-216 QEVGL
+216 VA
-221 LPDSLLKSVK
+221 DSLLKSVK
-231 IPIFVTCR
+231 IPIYVTCR
-239 SKGEA
+239 GNEEA
-244 KEELQLLMKSGA
+244 KEELQLLKSGV
-256 SGFVV
+256 SGFVI
-261 SLNDLRSSRDVAL
+261 SLKDLRSSRDAAL
-274 RLFLDGASYVNEN
+274 RQSLDGAYVVNNHETQNMNEL
-287 ETPSVESSD
+287 P
-296 LHEKHDATGFVKLE
+296 EKKNSAGFIKLE
-310 DKQKEIIE
+310 DKQKLIVE
-318 MEKSVLR
+318 MEKFVLR
-325 ETIEIIQKAA
+325 ETIEIIHKAA
-335 PLMEEVSLLVDAA
+335 PLMEEVSLLIDAV

-398 LESEEQQRCQRHPD
+398 LESEEQQRCQTHPD
-412 GQYICYLPA
+412 GQYVCYLPA

-488 NKSDIYRDTREL
+488 NKSDIYRDAREL

-511 QKLLNT
+511 RKLLNT

-542 RDDLEVLDS
+542 RDDLEVS
-551 DWRTQSFIEL
+551 DPGSNWRVQSFNEL

-575 GMERIRLKLETPIAI
+575 GMERIRLKLETPMAI
-590 AERLLSSVESLV
+590 AERLLSSVEALV
-602 IQDCVAARE
+602 RQDCLAARE

-618 IINHAKE
+618 IISRTKE
-625 YALTME
+625 YALKME
-631 YESISWRRQVLSLI
+631 YESISWRRQALSLI
-645 DNARLQV
+645 NNARLQV
-652 VDLIES
+652 VDLIGT

-673 KGENSAS
+673 KGEKSAS
-680 VAATSKVNGEILSP
+680 VAATSKVQGEILAP
-694 ALSNAQD
+694 ALTNAKE

-709 LQSNTAREGSLSLKS
+709 LQSNTARGGSLSLKS
-724 FENKWPKYV
+724 FENKWPTYV

-746 LRKTDKFS
+746 LQKTDKVS

-854 EATNNLVNFVN
+854 DATSNLVNFVN

-891 IRSKLQLLKVEI
+891 IRSKLQLLQVDI
-903 DNLHIVCDTSG
+903 DNLH
-914 WINWKLLSDLHMYLT
+914 
-929 LQVSMGSN
+929 VSRDEMR
-937 PQHMLAIISKDK
+937 L
-949 SA
+949 

>member
-1 MRSLLSYQQCVTSPL
+1 MRTLLSYHQCVTSPL
-16 LISASFPPFPRRLSS
+16 LISASSPPFPPRCIRLSS
-31 FSPPRQ
+31 FSPPRH

-47 ASHESAAD
+47 ASHESAD
-55 QTSPSRPR
+55 PSIPR

-75 AVPGLLLR
+75 SVPGLLLR
-83 LDADEVMSGNRDE
+83 LDADEVMSGNREE

-108 VQIVVLDGGVNAG
+108 VQIVVLNGGVNAG

-160 DEGLPAIV
+160 DQGLPAIV
-168 ARNTLMGSNSESVLL
+168 ARNTLMGGSNSESVVVL
-183 PLVARIVK
+183 PLVGRIVK

-201 SEGADFIILVEDQQQ
+201 SEGADFLILGASPQDQQ
-216 QEVGL
+216 
-221 LPDSLLKSVK
+221 LPADSLFKSVK
-231 IPIFVTCR
+231 IPIFVTCM

-244 KEELQLLMKSGA
+244 KEELQLLKSGA
-256 SGFVV
+256 SGFVL

-274 RLFLDGASYVNEN
+274 RQFLDGGDSSYVNEN
-287 ETPSVESSD
+287 ETPLTEASD
-296 LHEKHDATGFVKLE
+296 LQEKKNAAAGSVKLE
-310 DKQKEIIE
+310 DKQKQIIE

-325 ETIEIIQKAA
+325 DTIELIHKAA
-335 PLMEEVSLLVDAA
+335 PLMEEVSLLVDAV

-398 LESEEQQRCQRHPD
+398 LASEEQQRCQRHPD

-542 RDDLEVLDS
+542 RDDLEALDS
-551 DWRTQSFIEL
+551 DWRTQSFNEL

-602 IQDCVAARE
+602 VQDCVAARE

-618 IINHAKE
+618 IINRTKE

-631 YESISWRRQVLSLI
+631 YESISWRRQALTLI
-645 DNARLQV
+645 DKARLQI
-652 VDLIES
+652 VDQIES
-658 TLRLSSLDLAISYVF
+658 TLRLSSIDLAISYVF

-680 VAATSKVNGEILSP
+680 VAATSKVNGEILAP

-724 FENKWPKYV
+724 FENKWPQYV

-832 KVNKVAD
+832 KVNKAAD

-854 EATNNLVNFVN
+854 DATNNLVNFVN

-876 LRLDRLLGIQKELSD
+876 LRLDRLLGIGKELSD
-891 IRSKLQLLKVEI
+891 IRSKLQLLQVEI
-903 DNLHIVCDTSG
+903 DNLHV
-914 WINWKLLSDLHMYLT
+914 LR
-929 LQVSMGSN
+929 
-937 PQHMLAIISKDK
+937 
-949 SA
+949 

>member
-1 MRSLLSYQQCVTSPL
+1 MRTLISHWQCVTSPF
-16 LISASFPPFPRRLSS
+16 LISATTPPFPSRCCRLASSSS
-31 FSPPRQ
+31 FSPSRHR
-37 KRLSSLSIRN
+37 RLSSLSIRN
-47 ASHESAAD
+47 VSHESAD
-55 QTSPSRPR
+55 QTSSSRPR

-83 LDADEVMSGNRDE
+83 LDADEVMSGNREE

-108 VQIVVLDGGVNAG
+108 VQIVVIDGGATAG

-135 GRAYLLISERV
+135 GRAYLLIAERV
-146 DIAAAVGASGVALS
+146 DIASAVGATGVALS

-168 ARNTLMGSNSESVLL
+168 ARNTLMGSNPDSVVL

-191 DVDSALTAST
+191 DVDSALSASS
-201 SEGADFIILVEDQQQ
+201 SEGADFLILGSGEDEQ
-216 QEVGL
+216 VGL
-221 LPDSLLKSVK
+221 LAESLLKSVK

-239 SKGEA
+239 SKGEEA
-244 KEELQLLMKSGA
+244 KEELQLLKSGA
-256 SGFVV
+256 SGFVI
-261 SLNDLRSSRDVAL
+261 SLKDLRSSRDVAL
-274 RLFLDGASYVNEN
+274 RQCLDGPYVVNYETRNGNESILN
-287 ETPSVESSD
+287 EKPFVEATD
-296 LHEKHDATGFVKLE
+296 LLEKKNSAGFIKLE
-310 DKQKEIIE
+310 DKQKQVIE
-318 MEKSVLR
+318 MEKSALR
-325 ETIEIIQKAA
+325 ETIEIIHKAA
-335 PLMEEVSLLVDAA
+335 PLMEEVSLLIDAV

-383 VVPTTNEITFLCYSD
+383 VTPTTNEITFLCYSD
-398 LESEEQQRCQRHPD
+398 LESEEQQRCQMHPD

-488 NKSDIYRDTREL
+488 NKADIYRDAREL

-511 QKLLNT
+511 RKLLNT

-529 ALEAKLSTASLVG
+529 ALEAKLSTASLVA
-542 RDDLEVLDS
+542 RDDLEVS
-551 DWRTQSFIEL
+551 DPGFSWRVQSFNEL
-561 EKFLYSFLDSSTAT
+561 ENFLYSFLDSSTAT
-575 GMERIRLKLETPIAI
+575 GMERIRLKLETPMVI

-602 IQDCVAARE
+602 RQDCLAARE
-611 DLASADK
+611 DLASAEK
-618 IINHAKE
+618 IINQTKE
-625 YALTME
+625 YALKME
-631 YESISWRRQVLSLI
+631 YESISWRRQALSLI

-652 VDLIES
+652 VDLIGN
-658 TLRLSSLDLAISYVF
+658 TLRLSSFDLAISYVF

-680 VAATSKVNGEILSP
+680 VAATSKVQGEILAP
-694 ALSNAQD
+694 ALSNAKE

-724 FENKWPKYV
+724 FEKKWPTYV

-746 LRKTDKFS
+746 LRKTDKIS

-817 VAIANFPY
+817 VAVANFPY

-854 EATNNLVNFVN
+854 DATNNLVNFVN

-876 LRLDRLLGIQKELSD
+876 LRLDHLLGIQKELSD
-891 IRSKLQLLKVEI
+891 IRSKLQLLQVDI
-903 DNLHIVCDTSG
+903 DNLHVLRDEMR
-914 WINWKLLSDLHMYLT
+914 L
-929 LQVSMGSN
+929 
-937 PQHMLAIISKDK
+937 
-949 SA
+949 

>member
-1 MRSLLSYQQCVTSPL
+1 MRSLIPHRQCVTSPL
-16 LISASFPPFPRRLSS
+16 LISASFPQFPRRCIRLSSS
-31 FSPPRQ
+31 FSPPRH

-47 ASHESAAD
+47 ASYESAD

-75 AVPGLLLR
+75 AVPGLILR

-108 VQIVVLDGGVNAG
+108 VQIVVLDGGVTAG

-160 DEGLPAIV
+160 DQGLPAIV

-201 SEGADFIILVEDQQQ
+201 SEGADFLILVGSRQDQQQ
-216 QEVGL
+216 VGL
-221 LPDSLLKSVK
+221 LADSLLKSVK
-231 IPIFVTCR
+231 IPIFVTCI

-244 KEELQLLMKSGA
+244 KEELQLLKSGA
-256 SGFVV
+256 SGFVI

-274 RLFLDGASYVNEN
+274 RQFLDGAYVNETDSVLN
-287 ETPSVESSD
+287 ETPSVEASD
-296 LHEKHDATGFVKLE
+296 LHEKAAGVVKLE

-318 MEKSVLR
+318 TEKSVLR

-335 PLMEEVSLLVDAA
+335 PLMEEVSLLVDAV

-421 PILKDINIV
+421 PLLKDINIV

-551 DWRTQSFIEL
+551 DWRIQSFNEL

-590 AERLLSSVESLV
+590 AERLLSSVESLL

-611 DLASADK
+611 DLAAADK
-618 IINHAKE
+618 IINRTKE

-631 YESISWRRQVLSLI
+631 YESISWRRQALSLI
-645 DNARLQV
+645 DSTKLQV

-680 VAATSKVNGEILSP
+680 VAATSKVNGEILAP

-724 FENKWPKYV
+724 FENKWPQYV

-746 LRKTDKFS
+746 LRKTDKVS
-754 LKTIQNLSAGT
+754 LKAIQNLSAGT

-854 EATNNLVNFVN
+854 DATNNLVNFVN

-876 LRLDRLLGIQKELSD
+876 LRLDRLLGIQKELSE
-891 IRSKLQLLKVEI
+891 IRSKLQLLQVEI
-903 DNLHIVCDTSG
+903 DNLHV
-914 WINWKLLSDLHMYLT
+914 LR
-929 LQVSMGSN
+929 
-937 PQHMLAIISKDK
+937 
-949 SA
+949 

>member
-1 MRSLLSYQQCVTSPL
+1 MRTLISHRQCVTSPF
-16 LISASFPPFPRRLSS
+16 LISAASPPFPGRCFKLSS
-31 FSPPRQ
+31 FTPPRH
-37 KRLSSLSIRN
+37 RRFSSLSIRN
-47 ASHESAAD
+47 VSHESAD
-55 QTSPSRPR
+55 QTSSSRPR

-83 LDADEVMSGNRDE
+83 LDAEEVMSGNREE

-108 VQIVVLDGGVNAG
+108 VQIVVIDGGATAG

-135 GRAYLLISERV
+135 GRAYLLIAERV
-146 DIAAAVGASGVALS
+146 DIASAVGASGVALS

-168 ARNTLMGSNSESVLL
+168 ARNTLMGSNPDSVLL

-191 DVDSALTAST
+191 DVDSALIASS
-201 SEGADFIILVEDQQQ
+201 SEGADFLILGSGEEDTQ
-216 QEVGL
+216 VA
-221 LPDSLLKSVK
+221 DSLLKSVK
-231 IPIFVTCR
+231 IPIYVTCR
-239 SKGEA
+239 GNEEA
-244 KEELQLLMKSGA
+244 KEELQLLKSGV
-256 SGFVV
+256 SGFVI
-261 SLNDLRSSRDVAL
+261 SLKDLRSSRDVAL
-274 RLFLDGASYVNEN
+274 RQSLDGAYVVINHETQNMNEL
-287 ETPSVESSD
+287 P
-296 LHEKHDATGFVKLE
+296 EKKNSAGFIKLE
-310 DKQKEIIE
+310 DKQKLIVE

-325 ETIEIIQKAA
+325 ETIEIIHKAA
-335 PLMEEVSLLVDAA
+335 PLMEEVSLLIDAV

-398 LESEEQQRCQRHPD
+398 LESEEQQRCQTHPD
-412 GQYICYLPA
+412 GQYVCYLPA

-488 NKSDIYRDTREL
+488 NKSDIYRDAREL

-511 QKLLNT
+511 RKLLNT

-542 RDDLEVLDS
+542 RDDLEVS
-551 DWRTQSFIEL
+551 DPGSNWRVQSFNEL

-575 GMERIRLKLETPIAI
+575 GMERIRLKLETPMAI
-590 AERLLSSVESLV
+590 AERLLSSVEALV
-602 IQDCVAARE
+602 RQDCLAARE

-618 IINHAKE
+618 IISRTKE
-625 YALTME
+625 YALKME
-631 YESISWRRQVLSLI
+631 YESISWRRQALSLI

-652 VDLIES
+652 VDLIGT

-673 KGENSAS
+673 KGEKSAS
-680 VAATSKVNGEILSP
+680 VAATSKVQGEILAP
-694 ALSNAQD
+694 ALTNAKE

-724 FENKWPKYV
+724 FENKWPTYV

-746 LRKTDKFS
+746 LQKTDKVS

-854 EATNNLVNFVN
+854 DATSNLVNFVN

-891 IRSKLQLLKVEI
+891 IRSKLQLLQVDI
-903 DNLHIVCDTSG
+903 DNLH
-914 WINWKLLSDLHMYLT
+914 
-929 LQVSMGSN
+929 VSRDEMR
-937 PQHMLAIISKDK
+937 L
-949 SA
+949 

>member
-1 MRSLLSYQQCVTSPL
+1 MRTLISHRQCVTSPF
-16 LISASFPPFPRRLSS
+16 LISAASPPFPGRCFQLSS
-31 FSPPRQ
+31 FTAPRHR
-37 KRLSSLSIRN
+37 RLPSLSIRN
-47 ASHESAAD
+47 VSHESAD
-55 QTSPSRPR
+55 QTSSSRPR

-75 AVPGLLLR
+75 AVPGVLLR
-83 LDADEVMSGNRDE
+83 LDADEVMSGNREE
-96 TLDLVDRALAKS
+96 TVDLVDRALAKS
-108 VQIVVLDGGVNAG
+108 VQIVVIDGGATAG

-135 GRAYLLISERV
+135 GRAYLLIAERV
-146 DIAAAVGASGVALS
+146 DIASAVGASGVALS

-168 ARNTLMGSNSESVLL
+168 ARNTLMGSNPDSVVL

-191 DVDSALTAST
+191 DVDSALSASS
-201 SEGADFIILVEDQQQ
+201 SEGADFLILGSGEDKQ
-216 QEVGL
+216 VGL
-221 LPDSLLKSVK
+221 LSDSLLKSVK
-231 IPIFVTCR
+231 IPIFVTCS
-239 SKGEA
+239 SKR
-244 KEELQLLMKSGA
+244 EELQLLKSGA
-256 SGFVV
+256 SGFVI
-261 SLNDLRSSRDVAL
+261 SLKDLRSSRDVAL
-274 RLFLDGASYVNEN
+274 RQCLDGAYVVNHETQNKNESILN
-287 ETPSVESSD
+287 DKTLVETSD
-296 LHEKHDATGFVKLE
+296 LPEKNNSAGFIKLE
-310 DKQKEIIE
+310 DKQKLIIE
-318 MEKSVLR
+318 MEKSVLG

-335 PLMEEVSLLVDAA
+335 PLMEEVSLLIDAV

-398 LESEEQQRCQRHPD
+398 LESEEQQRCQTHPD
-412 GQYICYLPA
+412 GQYVCYLPA

-488 NKSDIYRDTREL
+488 NKSDIYRDAREL

-511 QKLLNT
+511 RKLLNT

-542 RDDLEVLDS
+542 RDDLEVS
-551 DWRTQSFIEL
+551 DPGSNWRVQSFNEL

-575 GMERIRLKLETPIAI
+575 GMERIRLKLETPMAI
-590 AERLLSSVESLV
+590 AERLLASVESLV
-602 IQDCVAARE
+602 RQDCLAARE

-618 IINHAKE
+618 IINQTKE
-625 YALTME
+625 YALKME
-631 YESISWRRQVLSLI
+631 YESISWRRQALSLI

-652 VDLIES
+652 VDLIGT
-658 TLRLSSLDLAISYVF
+658 TLRLSSLDLAVSYLF

-680 VAATSKVNGEILSP
+680 IAATSKVQGEILAP
-694 ALSNAQD
+694 ALTNAKE

-724 FENKWPKYV
+724 FENKWPTYV

-777 FFVTV
+777 FVVTV

-839 ALAQQLEDAMQKDLS
+839 ALAQQLEDSMRKDLS
-854 EATNNLVNFVN
+854 DATDNLVNFVN

-876 LRLDRLLGIQKELSD
+876 LRLDHLLGIQKELSD
-891 IRSKLQLLKVEI
+891 IRSKLQLLQVDI
-903 DNLHIVCDTSG
+903 DNLH
-914 WINWKLLSDLHMYLT
+914 
-929 LQVSMGSN
+929 VSRDEMR
-937 PQHMLAIISKDK
+937 L
-949 SA
+949 

>member
-1 MRSLLSYQQCVTSPL
+1 MEALEHLVLWDGPIGYLRDKKTNQKHRRRYLTLSLSLSMRTLISHRQCVTSPF
-16 LISASFPPFPRRLSS
+16 LISAASPPFPGRCFKLSS
-31 FSPPRQ
+31 FTPPRH
-37 KRLSSLSIRN
+37 RRFSSLSIRN
-47 ASHESAAD
+47 ISHESAD
-55 QTSPSRPR
+55 QTSSSRPR

-83 LDADEVMSGNRDE
+83 LDADEVMSGNREE

-108 VQIVVLDGGVNAG
+108 VQIVVIDGGATAG

-135 GRAYLLISERV
+135 GRAYLLIAERV
-146 DIAAAVGASGVALS
+146 DIASAVGASGVALS

-168 ARNTLMGSNSESVLL
+168 ARNTLMGSNPDSVLL

-191 DVDSALTAST
+191 DVDSALIASS
-201 SEGADFIILVEDQQQ
+201 SEGADFLILGSGEEDTQ
-216 QEVGL
+216 VA
-221 LPDSLLKSVK
+221 DSLLKSVK
-231 IPIFVTCR
+231 IPIYVTCR
-239 SKGEA
+239 GNEEA
-244 KEELQLLMKSGA
+244 KEELQLLKSGV
-256 SGFVV
+256 SGFVI
-261 SLNDLRSSRDVAL
+261 SLKDLRSSRDVAL
-274 RLFLDGASYVNEN
+274 RQSLDGAYVVNNHETQNMNEL
-287 ETPSVESSD
+287 P
-296 LHEKHDATGFVKLE
+296 EKKNSAGFIKLE
-310 DKQKEIIE
+310 DKQKLIVE

-325 ETIEIIQKAA
+325 ETIEIIHKAA
-335 PLMEEVSLLVDAA
+335 PLMEEVSLLIDAV

-398 LESEEQQRCQRHPD
+398 LESEEQQRCQTHPD
-412 GQYICYLPA
+412 GQY
-421 PILKDINIV
+421 INIV

-459 LSADRPLTESEVAF
+459 LSADRPLTESEVEVTVLLGMEGKVVTRLNAYIKVAF

-488 NKSDIYRDTREL
+488 NKSDIYRDAREL

-511 QKLLNT
+511 RKLLNT

-542 RDDLEVLDS
+542 RDDLEIADPGS
-551 DWRTQSFIEL
+551 NWRVQSFNEL

-575 GMERIRLKLETPIAI
+575 GMERIRLKLETPMAI
-590 AERLLSSVESLV
+590 AERLLSSVEALV
-602 IQDCVAARE
+602 RQDCLAARE

-618 IINHAKE
+618 IISRTKE
-625 YALTME
+625 YALKME
-631 YESISWRRQVLSLI
+631 YESISWRRQALSLI

-652 VDLIES
+652 VDLIGT

-673 KGENSAS
+673 KGEKSAS
-680 VAATSKVNGEILSP
+680 VAATSKVQGEILAP
-694 ALSNAQD
+694 ALTNAKE

-724 FENKWPKYV
+724 FENKWPTYV

-746 LRKTDKFS
+746 LQKTDKVS

-777 FFVTV
+777 
-782 GGLGAAGLSASLLTS
+782 
-797 VLPTTLEDL
+797 
-806 LALGLCSAGGY
+806 
-817 VAIANFPY
+817 
-825 RRQAIIG
+825 
-832 KVNKVAD
+832 
-839 ALAQQLEDAMQKDLS
+839 
-854 EATNNLVNFVN
+854 
-865 IVAKPYREEAQ
+865 
-876 LRLDRLLGIQKELSD
+876 
-891 IRSKLQLLKVEI
+891 
-903 DNLHIVCDTSG
+903 
-914 WINWKLLSDLHMYLT
+914 
-929 LQVSMGSN
+929 
-937 PQHMLAIISKDK
+937 
-949 SA
+949 

>member
-1 MRSLLSYQQCVTSPL
+1 MRTLIPHRYSCVTSPFV
-16 LISASFPPFPRRLSS
+16 ISTASPPFPRRCCRLSS
-31 FSPPRQ
+31 SSYTSPPPR
-37 KRLSSLSIRN
+37 RRISSLSIRN
-47 ASHESAAD
+47 VSHESAD
-55 QTSPSRPR
+55 QTCPSSRPR
-63 TLYPGGYKRPEL
+63 TLFPGGHKRPEL

-83 LDADEVMSGNRDE
+83 LDADEVMSGNRDA
-96 TLDLVDRALAKS
+96 TLDLIDRALAKSS
-108 VQIVVLDGGVNAG
+108 VQIVVLDGGVTAG

-135 GRAYLLISERV
+135 GRAYLLIAERV
-146 DIAAAVGASGVALS
+146 DIARAVGATGVALS

-168 ARNTLMGSNSESVLL
+168 ARNTLMGSNPDSVVL

-191 DVDSALTAST
+191 DVDSALSAAS
-201 SEGADFIILVEDQQQ
+201 SEGADFIILESGEDKQ
-216 QEVGL
+216 VGL
-221 LPDSLLKSVK
+221 LADSLLKSKSVK

-244 KEELQLLMKSGA
+244 KQEFQLLNSGA
-256 SGFVV
+256 SGFVI
-261 SLNDLRSSRDVAL
+261 SLRDLRSSRDVAL
-274 RLFLDGASYVNEN
+274 RQCLDGAYGLSHETQNGNE
-287 ETPSVESSD
+287 EALVEARKNS
-296 LHEKHDATGFVKLE
+296 AAGFTKLK
-310 DKQKEIIE
+310 DKQKQIIE
-318 MEKSVLR
+318 MEKSVLQ

-335 PLMEEVSLLVDAA
+335 PLMEEVSLLVDAV

-398 LESEEQQRCQRHPD
+398 LESEGQQRCQRHPD

-421 PILKDINIV
+421 PILKEINIV

-488 NKSDIYRDTREL
+488 NKSDIYRDAREL

-511 QKLLNT
+511 RKLLNT

-542 RDDLEVLDS
+542 RDDLEVSDPDS
-551 DWRTQSFIEL
+551 NWTIQSFNEL

-602 IQDCVAARE
+602 RQDCIAARE

-618 IINHAKE
+618 IINRTKE
-625 YALTME
+625 YALKME
-631 YESISWRRQVLSLI
+631 YEGISWRRQALSLI

-652 VDLIES
+652 VDLIGT
-658 TLRLSSLDLAISYVF
+658 TLRLSTLDLAISYVF
-673 KGENSAS
+673 KGEKSAS
-680 VAATSKVNGEILSP
+680 VAATSKVQGEILAP
-694 ALSNAQD
+694 AISNAQE

-746 LRKTDKFS
+746 LRKTDKLS

-817 VAIANFPY
+817 VAVANFPY

-854 EATNNLVNFVN
+854 DAKNNLVNFVN

-876 LRLDRLLGIQKELSD
+876 LRLDRLLGIEKEVSD
-891 IRSKLQLLKVEI
+891 IRSRLHLLEVEI
-903 DNLHIVCDTSG
+903 DNIH
-914 WINWKLLSDLHMYLT
+914 
-929 LQVSMGSN
+929 VSRDEMR
-937 PQHMLAIISKDK
+937 L
-949 SA
+949 